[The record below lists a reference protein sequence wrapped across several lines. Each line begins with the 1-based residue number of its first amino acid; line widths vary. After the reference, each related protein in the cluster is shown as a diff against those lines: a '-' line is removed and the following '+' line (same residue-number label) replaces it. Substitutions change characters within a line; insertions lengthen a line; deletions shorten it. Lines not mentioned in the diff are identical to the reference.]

1 MGPSVITEPAEEESV
16 EEEPAQEFGLGDPR
30 FENSI
35 QFRKILSEGILGTW
49 VSTTTS
55 AELLTISFFDDD
67 TYFFAEIDRD
77 NPELMSGMELGT
89 YTRDENTGL
98 LNVTQ
103 TFDNNGS
110 AGLTD
115 FVGIGAP
122 NVFTD
127 VAADTL
133 TLTIDEGSGS
143 K

>member
-1 MGPSVITEPAEEESV
+1 MKT
-16 EEEPAQEFGLGDPR
+16 R
-30 FENSI
+30 FNLA
-35 QFRKILSEGILGTW
+35 KILSEGILGTW

-89 YTRDENTGL
+89 YARDESTGL
-98 LNVTQ
+98 LTVTQ

-122 NVFTD
+122 DVFAEYLGRYLD
-127 VAADTL
+127 ADH
-133 TLTIDEGSGS
+133 G
-143 K
+143 